1 MNLQVV
7 AVLGLQFKAGIEG
20 SGVLELGSTR
30 FRASAELETEA
41 LNSKPQTV
49 QKKNPNGS
57 PGYFRTF
64 IDVEDEPTIPGP
76 PRAQS
81 CPPLGTI
88 TEKLDEDVAAQL
100 KHASVVGGGGAEA
113 EALKP
118 GAISLKA
125 KS

>member
-49 QKKNPNGS
+49 QKKKPKRKPRLLS
-57 PGYFRTF
+57 
-64 IDVEDEPTIPGP
+64 DV
-76 PRAQS
+76 
-81 CPPLGTI
+81 
-88 TEKLDEDVAAQL
+88 
-100 KHASVVGGGGAEA
+100 H
-113 EALKP
+113 
-118 GAISLKA
+118 
-125 KS
+125 